1 MFSFAMPG
9 LRDLCEIEE
18 DLCTGCPRKNATD
31 LKISNG
37 NCFILII
44 KRLFLLKS
52 AMIRMNF
59 DIFSVIFRDLVLKLR
74 ISKLQNYPYVKTR
87 ATALAILNYSV
98 IL

>member
-1 MFSFAMPG
+1 MNTG
-9 LRDLCEIEE
+9 LVLTR
-18 DLCTGCPRKNATD
+18 CPRKNATD
-31 LKISNG
+31 LKNSTG

-59 DIFSVIFRDLVLKLR
+59 DIFSIIFSDLVLKLK
-74 ISKLQNYPYVKTR
+74 ISKLQNCPYVKTR
-87 ATALAILNYSV
+87 AAALAILDYSV

>member
-1 MFSFAMPG
+1 MKTRKFACVPAYF
-9 LRDLCEIEE
+9 DKDCS
-18 DLCTGCPRKNATD
+18 CTGCPRKNATD

-59 DIFSVIFRDLVLKLR
+59 DIFFVIFRDFVLKLK
-74 ISKLQNYPYVKTR
+74 ISKLQKCPYVKTR
-87 ATALAILNYSV
+87 AASIAILNYSV